1 MVTINDTG
9 REVLLILC
17 KDFSRMYTIT
27 YLAREVNMSRVGMWK
42 VIKNLKEEKLITLIP
57 LGKGK
62 TGVSVV
68 RLNWD
73 NILLKK
79 ALELYL
85 IEESEQQE
93 RWKFNFSELEEITN
107 FSIIYGSILK
117 SAEKTNDIDI
127 INIAKRKDFI
137 KIQNTLDKAQK
148 TQAKKIHTI
157 SFTSEEFKQE
167 LIKENKAFIDALKKG
182 VILFG
187 QENFIKFMEQIQS
200 KKWQ

>member
-1 MVTINDTG
+1 MVTINDAG

-17 KDFSRMYTIT
+17 KDFSRMYSIT
-27 YLAREVNMSRVGMWK
+27 YLAGEVNMSRVGMWK
-42 VIKNLKEEKLITLIP
+42 VIKNLKEEKLITLLPI
-57 LGKGK
+57 GKGK

-73 NILLKK
+73 NIILKK

-127 INIAKRKDFI
+127 INIAKKKDFI

-157 SFTSEEFKQE
+157 NFTSEEFKQE

-200 KKWQ
+200 KK